1 MTRRLSNH
9 DNKIQT
15 TGKMRKILALAVTA
29 SLLLCACNKEET
41 TAENAPSASWQDA
54 HDGSLR
60 IAVTPTLDC
69 LPLYLAQQEGWFDR
83 EGIQVQLLPYQ
94 AQMDQDTAIE
104 RHRVH
109 GMTTDT
115 ERMAWLQQHGTPL
128 EQVATTTL
136 SWQLITNKA
145 ARLTL
150 LSQLDDKMVAM
161 TRHSATDML
170 AQHAIDSAGLK
181 PERVFRIQ
189 INDIGVRLSMLQNGI
204 MDAMFLPE
212 PQATVAR
219 LDGHPVLFSSDGRQL
234 GALVFRSD
242 VMADTAQRQQVE
254 RLVKVWQQATDSI
267 ATRGLANYRRL
278 ITASCHVQQEI
289 VDSIK

>member
-1 MTRRLSNH
+1 ML
-9 DNKIQT
+9 
-15 TGKMRKILALAVTA
+15 
-29 SLLLCACNKEET
+29 LLLCACSKEQTNGET
-41 TAENAPSASWQDA
+41 QQTDA
-54 HDGSLR
+54 GGLHDDCLR

-69 LPLYLAQQEGWFDR
+69 LPLYVAQQEGWFDR
-83 EGIQVQLLPYQ
+83 EGVSVQLVPYQ

-115 ERMAWLQQHGTPL
+115 ERMAWLQQHGTPV

-136 SWQLITNKA
+136 SWQLITNKT

-150 LSQLDDKMVAM
+150 LSQLEDKMVAM

-170 AQHAIDSAGLK
+170 AQQAVESAGLL

-189 INDIGVRLSMLQNGI
+189 INDLNVRLSMLQNGI

-219 LDGHPVLFSSDGRQL
+219 LEGNPVLMSTEETGQHL
-234 GALVFRSD
+234 GVLVFRSD
-242 VMADTAQRQQVE
+242 VMADTAMHNKVE
-254 RLVKVWQQATDSI
+254 RFVKVWQQASDSI
-267 ATRGLANYRRL
+267 AARRDRK
-278 ITASCHVQQEI
+278 SV
-289 VDSIK
+289 V

>member
-1 MTRRLSNH
+1 MKKLKYISF
-9 DNKIQT
+9 I
-15 TGKMRKILALAVTA
+15 IAL
-29 SLLLCACNKEET
+29 LLLCACGKEQTNGEVRQQPT
-41 TAENAPSASWQDA
+41 VGGLD
-54 HDGSLR
+54 DDMLR

-83 EGIQVQLLPYQ
+83 EGISVQLVPYQ

-104 RHRVH
+104 RSRVH

-115 ERMAWLQQHGTPL
+115 ERMAWLQQHGTPV

-170 AQHAIDSAGLK
+170 AQHAVDSAGLQSD
-181 PERVFRIQ
+181 RVFRIQ
-189 INDIGVRLSMLQNGI
+189 INDINVRLSMLQNGI
-204 MDAMFLPE
+204 MDAMLLPE

-219 LDGHPVLFSSDGRQL
+219 VDGHPVLMSTDEMGRHL
-234 GALVFRSD
+234 GVLVFRSD
-242 VMADTAQRQQVE
+242 VMADTTMHSQVE
-254 RLVKVWQQATDSI
+254 RFVKVWQQASDSI
-267 ATRGLANYRRL
+267 ATRGFANYREL
-278 ITASCHVQQEI
+278 IASSCHVKPEI
-289 VDSIK
+289 VDSI

>member
-1 MTRRLSNH
+1 MTVGGL
-9 DNKIQT
+9 DDD
-15 TGKMRKILALAVTA
+15 V
-29 SLLLCACNKEET
+29 
-41 TAENAPSASWQDA
+41 
-54 HDGSLR
+54 LR

-69 LPLYLAQQEGWFDR
+69 LPLYLAQQEGWFNR
-83 EGIQVQLLPYQ
+83 EGISVQLIPYQ

-104 RHRVH
+104 RSRVH

-115 ERMAWLQQHGTPL
+115 ERMAWLQQHGTPV

-170 AQHAIDSAGLK
+170 AQHAIDSAGLQSD
-181 PERVFRIQ
+181 RVFRIQ
-189 INDIGVRLSMLQNGI
+189 VNDINVRLAMLQNGI

-212 PQATVAR
+212 PQATAAR
-219 LDGHPVLFSSDGRQL
+219 LDGHPVLMSTDEMGRHL

-242 VMADTAQRQQVE
+242 VMADTAMHTQVE
-254 RLVKVWQQATDSI
+254 RFLKVWELASDSI
-267 ATRGLANYRRL
+267 ASRGFANYRKL
-278 ITASCHVQQEI
+278 IASSCHVKPEI
-289 VDSIK
+289 VDSIGKIEN

>member
-1 MTRRLSNH
+1 
-9 DNKIQT
+9 
-15 TGKMRKILALAVTA
+15 MRKILALTGTLVL
-29 SLLLCACNKEET
+29 LLLCACGKGEG
-41 TAENAPSASWQDA
+41 TAENGGQASGQDA
-54 HDGSLR
+54 QDGSLR

-69 LPLYLAQQEGWFDR
+69 LPLYLAQQEGFFER
-83 EGIQVQLLPYQ
+83 EGLNVQLVPYQ

-104 RHRVH
+104 RSRVH

-115 ERMAWLQQHGTPL
+115 ERMTWLQQHGTPL

-150 LSQLDDKMVAM
+150 ISQLDDKMVAM

-170 AQHAIDSAGLK
+170 AQQAIQNAGLE

-189 INDIGVRLSMLQNGI
+189 INDINVRLSMLQNGI

-219 LDGHPVLFSSDGRQL
+219 MDGHPVLMSTEETGQHL
-234 GALVFRSD
+234 GVLVFRSD
-242 VMADTAQRQQVE
+242 VMADTTQRQQVE
-254 RLVKVWQQATDSI
+254 RLVQVYQQASDSI
-267 ATRGLANYRRL
+267 AARGLTHYRNL
-278 ITASCHVQQEI
+278 IATSCHVRPEI

>member
-1 MTRRLSNH
+1 
-9 DNKIQT
+9 
-15 TGKMRKILALAVTA
+15 MRQLLALTA
-29 SLLLCACNKEET
+29 TLLLLLCACSKE
-41 TAENAPSASWQDA
+41 AGPAKSLPSTEQEAQ
-54 HDGSLR
+54 DGSLR

-69 LPLYLAQQEGWFDR
+69 LPLYLAEQRGWFES
-83 EGIQVQLLPYQ
+83 EGISVQLVPYQ
-94 AQMDQDTAIE
+94 AQMDQDTAIA

-128 EQVATTTL
+128 QQVATTTL

-170 AQHAIDSAGLK
+170 AQHAVDSAGLQ

-189 INDIGVRLSMLQNGI
+189 INDINVRLSMLQNGI

-219 LDGHPVLFSSDGRQL
+219 LDGHPVLFSSEGRQL
-234 GALVFRSD
+234 GAIVFRTD
-242 VMADTAQRQQVE
+242 VMADTAMSHQVE
-254 RLVKVWQQATDSI
+254 RFVKVYQTAADSI
-267 ATRGLANYRRL
+267 AQQGLAHYRSL
-278 ITASCHVQQEI
+278 IASSCHVKPEI
-289 VDSIK
+289 VDSIQ

>member
-1 MTRRLSNH
+1 MVQQ
-9 DNKIQT
+9 K
-15 TGKMRKILALAVTA
+15 AVGG
-29 SLLLCACNKEET
+29 LE
-41 TAENAPSASWQDA
+41 D
-54 HDGSLR
+54 DMLR

-69 LPLYLAQQEGWFDR
+69 LPLYLAQQEGWFDS
-83 EGIQVQLLPYQ
+83 EGVSVQLVPYQ

-104 RHRVH
+104 RSRVH

-115 ERMAWLQQHGTPL
+115 ERMAWLNQHGTPI
-128 EQVATTTL
+128 EQVAATTL

-145 ARLTL
+145 ARLTQ

-170 AQHAIDSAGLK
+170 AQQAVESAGLQ

-189 INDIGVRLSMLQNGI
+189 INDINLRLSMLQNGI

-219 LDGHPVLFSSDGRQL
+219 MEGHPVLMSTDETGQHL
-234 GALVFRSD
+234 GVLVFRSD
-242 VMADTAQRQQVE
+242 VMADTAMHRRVDSF
-254 RLVKVWQQATDSI
+254 VKVWQQASDTI
-267 ATRGLANYRRL
+267 AARGFAHYRSL
-278 ITASCHVQQEI
+278 IASTCHVKPEI
-289 VDSIK
+289 VDSIDH